1 MKDLLLKAPLTRT
14 VLLLMLAGL
23 LLALILPK
31 ADFSE
36 MENRVLDTV
45 DLRAGQLDRQLENYL
60 ADHFPFHDALVQG
73 QSSLA
78 AALGR
83 RLQNG
88 VLIGSGGW
96 LMEEPV
102 REAGSAARSGVRVLN
117 ALQDAYPDLPFSVM
131 LVPPSSHGTDHLPAL
146 YQAGDTGKALAE
158 LRAELRA
165 EWIETG
171 LKDPID
177 SYYYR
182 TDHHLTAAGTRA
194 CYESLCRAWGLTPR
208 AAEPYSAE
216 GFLGSYWSKAP
227 LLQTQ
232 PDVLTADLP
241 SGVTLTVDGEKR
253 DGLLNR
259 DRLQG
264 RNKYAALIDSVYG
277 HAVLEN
283 PAAEGSLL
291 IIGDSY
297 ANCLAPMLARHF
309 GRIDLVD
316 PRYFAQELP
325 TLLRDAGTQR
335 VLVYYGLNTF
345 SQTRAL
351 AMLMP

>member
-1 MKDLLLKAPLTRT
+1 MVATPI
-14 VLLLMLAGL
+14 G
-23 LLALILPK
+23 
-31 ADFSE
+31 
-36 MENRVLDTV
+36 N
-45 DLRAGQLDRQLENYL
+45 
-60 ADHFPFHDALVQG
+60 
-73 QSSLA
+73 
-78 AALGR
+78 LG
-83 RLQNG
+83 
-88 VLIGSGGW
+88 
-96 LMEEPV
+96 
-102 REAGSAARSGVRVLN
+102 
-117 ALQDAYPDLPFSVM
+117 D
-131 LVPPSSHGTDHLPAL
+131 
-146 YQAGDTGKALAE
+146 
-158 LRAELRA
+158 
-165 EWIETG
+165 
-171 LKDPID
+171 
-177 SYYYR
+177 
-182 TDHHLTAAGTRA
+182 
-194 CYESLCRAWGLTPR
+194 LTPR